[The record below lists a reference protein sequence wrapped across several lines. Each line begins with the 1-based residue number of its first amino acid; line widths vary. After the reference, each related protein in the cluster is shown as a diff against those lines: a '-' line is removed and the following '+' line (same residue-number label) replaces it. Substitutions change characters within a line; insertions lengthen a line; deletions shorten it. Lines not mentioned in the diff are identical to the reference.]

1 MVGYVSFHGEKRPKL
16 ELAWEDRSGLVL
28 LRAAVSAPT
37 GLAERR
43 LERRV
48 DKAVGCLRQNGV
60 RRVLAEPEDPWWPVF
75 TAHGLGP
82 VEAGPLAQAMAGP
95 LVLAALARQGCPP
108 EQATVALTGRRVSR
122 SMFQAAEAL
131 CSRVRRLAVAASEGG
146 EALAAHLRAEFGLP
160 VLEGEE
166 TRGAQVTAAFSPD
179 GTPREGAVLRLW
191 GVSPDLGGLR
201 LSRGAASG
209 ENIRV
214 LTLLWEN
221 GRVHEGEIAVI

>member
-16 ELAWEDRSGLVL
+16 ELAWEERSGLAL
-28 LRAAVSAPT
+28 LRAAVAAPA
-37 GLAERR
+37 GLGERR

-48 DKAVGCLRQNGV
+48 DKAAGRLRQRGV

-75 TAHGLGP
+75 GAHGLEP

-108 EQATVALTGRRVSR
+108 GQATVALTGRRVSR
-122 SMFQAAEAL
+122 PMFRAAEDL
-131 CSRVRRLAVAASEGG
+131 CGKVRRLAVAAPEGG
-146 EALAAHLRAEFGLP
+146 AELAAYLRAEFGLP

-166 TRGAQVTAAFSPD
+166 ARGAQVTAAFSP
-179 GTPREGAVLRLW
+179 EGASGGGTVLRLW
-191 GVSPDLGGLR
+191 GPDPGLGGLR
-201 LSRGAASG
+201 LSRRAEEG
-209 ENIRV
+209 ENIRL

-221 GRVHEGEIAVI
+221 GGVREGEIAVI